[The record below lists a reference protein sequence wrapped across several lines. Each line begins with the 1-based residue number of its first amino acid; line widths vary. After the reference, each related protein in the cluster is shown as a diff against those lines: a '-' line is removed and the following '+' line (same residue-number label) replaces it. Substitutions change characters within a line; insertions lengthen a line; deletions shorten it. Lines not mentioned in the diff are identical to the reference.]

1 MYSLDINFLKDRAAI
16 PTGGGS
22 GFVQAKTPKRQIAKE
37 ELIPLGIGGGIAVL
51 CLGLVGA
58 AYFWIDYETTRTQN
72 TLSGLQ
78 ADISQLEQIETQIAQ
93 LEAQLTV
100 AQEQTRGLAGVF
112 AHIIPPSAILQSVR
126 DVTPS
131 SLKISAIE
139 TITPQDTG
147 QEVEGG
153 GRPMPILR
161 ISGVADSYDNV
172 NIFLLNLKESPL
184 FNGESAR
191 ITEAE
196 LVDDPHKP
204 EPAEGVTIEVGDALD
219 DIKVVRYSLEIAMQD
234 VSEIP
239 TAELIAYYGNR
250 GAAGSVIRLQA
261 LKNKGI
267 LEE

>member
-16 PTGGGS
+16 PTAGGS
-22 GFVQAKTPKRQIAKE
+22 GFVQAKTPKRQITKE
-37 ELIPLGIGGGIAVL
+37 ELIPLGIGGGVAIL
-51 CLGLVGA
+51 SLVVVGG
-58 AYFWIDYETTRTQN
+58 AYFWIDYETTRTQE

-78 ADISQLEQIETQIAQ
+78 ADITQLEQIETQISQ

-112 AHIIPPSAILQSVR
+112 AHIIPPSAILQSIR
-126 DVTPS
+126 DVTPTNLNIS
-131 SLKISAIE
+131 SIE

-147 QEVEGG
+147 QEVEGSS
-153 GRPMPILR
+153 RPMPILR
-161 ISGVADSYDNV
+161 LSGVADSYDEV

-184 FNGESAR
+184 FNGELAR

-196 LVDDPHKP
+196 LVDDPARP
-204 EPAEGVTIEVGDALD
+204 EPAEGVTIEVGGALE
-219 DIKVVRYSLEIAMQD
+219 DIKVVRYSLEIPMQD

-239 TAELIAYYGNR
+239 TTELIAYYGNR
-250 GAAGSVIRLQA
+250 GAAGSVIRLEA

-267 LEE
+267 IED